1 MSAKI
6 FLRPSLNIC
15 LTFSNIWR
23 ALTKQLIRSM
33 TKVRWCSWLLRECF
47 TNIQN
52 TKTLRGCSEIIPGI
66 SRLLE
71 KMIMIFEKNK
81 TLLLLKKI
89 YLYDEW
95 TCFFIKCPLQWGEPL
110 EKREK
115 CFVCVCIGGQEG
127 RVVASIMSLNFEYYS
142 QFLKQKLGTAI
153 VTKMALPHVIFFTIR
168 LEN

>member
-33 TKVRWCSWLLRECF
+33 TKVRWCSWLLPECF
-47 TNIQN
+47 TNTQN
-52 TKTLRGCSEIIPGI
+52 TKTLRGCSEIIPEI

-71 KMIMIFEKNK
+71 NMIIIFEKNK
-81 TLLLLKKI
+81 TLILLKKI
-89 YLYDEW
+89 YFVWSMYLV
-95 TCFFIKCPLQWGEPL
+95 FIKCPIQWREPL
-110 EKREK
+110 DKREK
-115 CFVCVCIGGQEG
+115 CFVCVCVGGQEG
-127 RVVASIMSLNFEYYS
+127 RVVAWIMSLNFEYYS
-142 QFLKQKLGTAI
+142 QFLKQKLGTVI

>member
-15 LTFSNIWR
+15 LTFSNTWR

-33 TKVRWCSWLLRECF
+33 TKVRWCSWLLPECF

-52 TKTLRGCSEIIPGI
+52 TKTLRGCSEIIPEI

-89 YLYDEW
+89 YFVWWMYL
-95 TCFFIKCPLQWGEPL
+95 FFYQMSSTMRRTLRQTRKMFRI
-110 EKREK
+110 
-115 CFVCVCIGGQEG
+115 CVHRRARGKG
-127 RVVASIMSLNFEYYS
+127 RGVDNVFEFWILFS
-142 QFLKQKLGTAI
+142 
-153 VTKMALPHVIFFTIR
+153 VS
-168 LEN
+168 